1 MTFNYASR
9 DYETIRRD
17 LLARASRVLP
27 EWTDRD
33 PADFGMLLVDLW
45 AYIGDGLHYY
55 VDRGATEAYLPTATQ
70 RESVLAFANLLDY
83 VPQGRT
89 SASGTV
95 SIQNASVTDY
105 TVAPYT
111 EFIAKVGTTTY
122 TTYTESGGL
131 VLASSTNNLD
141 LLEGQPYVNETLTS
155 GASGA
160 PGQRYALPRD
170 KVVPNSVRVFVLENG
185 IDPVE
190 YTQVPRLSNAANGDK
205 VFSTYVNADRDMEI
219 VFGSTLNG
227 YIPPSGAPINV
238 TYVVSSGADGNLP
251 VNSTVLFKSGS
262 PADVFVASS
271 SATYGGIDEE
281 SIISMKESIPSVISA
296 QNRAVTKRDFVAMTN
311 QIAGVAKTAV
321 AFTQGAGSADSTV
334 TIYAQPSRSADFLTT
349 AEVSQTVSAQLQ
361 AEVEAAV
368 QPKAL
373 LGVVVNAATT
383 IPWQKIDLNV
393 TVMVNDRFVSN
404 FVRRDVEAAIDR
416 LFDFDNVFFGQTI
429 PIGQIYRLLLNVP
442 GVDYITISVFDVS
455 AGITKQETITVGPT
469 TLPKKGAITINMVG
483 GVTTS

>member
-89 SASGTV
+89 SAAGTV
-95 SIQNASVTDY
+95 TVQNASSTPY
-105 TVAPYT
+105 EVAPYT
-111 EFIAKVGTTTY
+111 EFVAKVGASVFTTF
-122 TTYTESGGL
+122 TESGG
-131 VLASSTNNLD
+131 VVGPTSSNALD
-141 LLEGQPYVNETLTS
+141 LLEGQPYVNETITS

-160 PGQRYALPRD
+160 PGQRYALPRE
-170 KVVPNSVRVFVLENG
+170 KVVPRSVRVFVYENG

-190 YTQVPRLSNAANGDK
+190 YSQVPRLSTAANGDK
-205 VFSTYVNADRDMEI
+205 VFSTYVNADRETEV

-227 YIPPSGAPINV
+227 YIPPSGAPIKV
-238 TYVVSSGADGNLP
+238 TYVVSSGASGNLP
-251 VNSTVLFKSGS
+251 ANATILFKAGS
-262 PADVFVASS
+262 PPDVFVASS
-271 SATYGGIDEE
+271 TPLSGGVDEE
-281 SIISMKESIPSVISA
+281 SINSMKESIPSVISA

-321 AFTQGAGSADSTV
+321 QFTQGAGSADSVV
-334 TIYAQPSRSADFLTT
+334 TLYAQPSRSADFLTT
-349 AEVSQTVSAQLQ
+349 TATSQTVSAQLQ
-361 AEVEAAV
+361 AEVEASV

-373 LGVVVNAATT
+373 LGVVVEAAAS
-383 IPWQKIDLNV
+383 IPWQPIDLEV
-393 TVMVNDRFVSN
+393 EVMVSDRFVSN

-416 LFDFDNVFFGQTI
+416 LFHFDNVFFGQTI
-429 PIGQIYRLLLNVP
+429 PIGQVYRLLLNVP
-442 GVDYITISVFDVS
+442 GVDYVTIDVFDVA
-455 AGITKQETITVGPT
+455 AGVTKQEAITVGPY
-469 TLPKKGAITINMVG
+469 TLPKKGEITITMTG